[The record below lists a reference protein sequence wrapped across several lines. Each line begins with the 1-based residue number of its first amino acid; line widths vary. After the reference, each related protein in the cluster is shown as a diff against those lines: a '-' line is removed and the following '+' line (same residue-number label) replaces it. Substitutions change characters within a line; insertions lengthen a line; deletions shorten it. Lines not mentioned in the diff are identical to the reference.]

1 MTALDEMM
9 WHCQGNLAMFPI
21 ITQKALH
28 WNTYK
33 QLWFVLAPDF
43 MQ

>member
-9 WHCQGNLAMFPI
+9 WHCQGMFPI